1 MQAAIVSTYFD
12 YDDYD
17 TPIKTYIEDQD
28 YASLSQQFSN
38 SLEVKVQK
46 NTVSL
51 YDNLF
56 YNFGPKK
63 LTFYNS
69 SKRIFRIDN
78 LATTQNTIFYTYVT
92 LDRTSQE
99 YERVVYTFLDLFGFL
114 GGLFDFMFF
123 FGLLCIRFFTASMYL
138 KDVFSKLYQ
147 IRIQQE
153 NVQLQQ
159 TELNTVSKKF
169 LRQNKK
175 FEEDLQ
181 KHSSSNEMHSDINI
195 SKPHDNDS
203 KEINNMKSFDKN
215 EVIEN
220 TFSKF

>member
-63 LTFYNS
+63 STFYNS
-69 SKRIFRIDN
+69 SK
-78 LATTQNTIFYTYVT
+78 
-92 LDRTSQE
+92 
-99 YERVVYTFLDLFGFL
+99 
-114 GGLFDFMFF
+114 
-123 FGLLCIRFFTASMYL
+123 
-138 KDVFSKLYQ
+138 
-147 IRIQQE
+147 
-153 NVQLQQ
+153 
-159 TELNTVSKKF
+159 
-169 LRQNKK
+169 
-175 FEEDLQ
+175 
-181 KHSSSNEMHSDINI
+181 
-195 SKPHDNDS
+195 
-203 KEINNMKSFDKN
+203 
-215 EVIEN
+215 
-220 TFSKF
+220 